1 MFRVGPAHSP
11 AITTEG
17 DTMSTHP
24 AVREWTYAEFARLPD
39 DGNRYEV
46 IAGELYVTPPPETPH
61 QVASGRLFLELS
73 LFATRQHKLG
83 EVLYAPVAVL
93 FGEGDYMEPD
103 IVFLLNEHKH
113 YRTRRGIEGPPD
125 LIIEILSRS
134 TASQDRGIKRERYA
148 RYGVPEYWIV
158 DADRQWIEVY
168 RLREDADRLQIVSDR
183 LQWQPVAGGPVLDL
197 DVQELLTDLG

>member
-1 MFRVGPAHSP
+1 MA
-11 AITTEG
+11 
-17 DTMSTHP
+17 THP

-46 IAGELYVTPPPETPH
+46 IAGEVYVTPPPETPH
-61 QVASGRLFLELS
+61 QVASGRFFIELS
-73 LFATRQHKLG
+73 IFASRQHTLG

-125 LIIEILSRS
+125 LIIEILSPG
-134 TASQDRGIKRERYA
+134 TARQDRGVKRERYA
-148 RYGVPEYWIV
+148 HYGVPEYWI
-158 DADRQWIEVY
+158 ADPDRRRVEVY
-168 RLREDADRLQIVSDR
+168 RLQEDAARPRVVTDRLR
-183 LQWQPVAGGPVLDL
+183 WQPVEGGPALEL
-197 DVQELLTDLG
+197 DVAELLANLE

>member
-1 MFRVGPAHSP
+1 
-11 AITTEG
+11 
-17 DTMSTHP
+17 MSTQP

-61 QVASGRLFLELS
+61 QVASGRFFIELS
-73 LFATRQHKLG
+73 LFVTRQHNLG

-125 LIIEILSRS
+125 LVIEIVSPS
-134 TASQDRGIKRERYA
+134 TARQDRGIKRERYA
-148 RYGVPEYWIV
+148 HYGVSEYWII
-158 DADRQWIEVY
+158 DADRRRVEVY
-168 RLREDADRLQIVSDR
+168 RLQDDAEVPTVVTHTLV
-183 LQWQPVAGGPVLDL
+183 WQPIAGGPVLEL
-197 DVQELLTDLG
+197 NVGELLANLG

>member
-1 MFRVGPAHSP
+1 
-11 AITTEG
+11 
-17 DTMSTHP
+17 MSTHP
-24 AVREWTYAEFARLPD
+24 AVREWTYEEFARLPD

-61 QVASGRLFLELS
+61 QVASGRFFLEMS
-73 LFATRQHKLG
+73 LFATRQHGLG

-93 FGEGDYMEPD
+93 FGEGDYLEPD
-103 IVFLLNEHKH
+103 LVFLRTEHKH

-125 LIIEILSRS
+125 LIIEILSRG

-158 DADRQWIEVY
+158 DADRRRVEVY
-168 RLREDADRLQIVSDR
+168 RLQEDPDQLRIVTDT
-183 LQWQPVAGGPVLDL
+183 LVWQPVEGGPVLEL
-197 DVQELLTDLG
+197 SVGELLSNLD